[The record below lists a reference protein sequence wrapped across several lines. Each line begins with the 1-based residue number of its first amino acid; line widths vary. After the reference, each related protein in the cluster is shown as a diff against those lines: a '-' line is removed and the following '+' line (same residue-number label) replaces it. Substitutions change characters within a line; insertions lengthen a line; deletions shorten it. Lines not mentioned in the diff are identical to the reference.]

1 MAIVEESHPQYGV
14 GSEMAAMLL
23 EAGFRGKAIRIGTA
37 PVPIP
42 AARSLEAE
50 IIPGKEAITNQILK
64 LL

>member
-1 MAIVEESHPQYGV
+1 
-14 GSEMAAMLL
+14 MLL